1 MAQWV
6 KSEEHNYITN
16 KSSMQTASR
25 VYQQMTKWP
34 QRTGEPKPVR
44 GTEPCW
50 LQRPFCPI
58 SLKLQQYNSAQGNVP
73 PEPFQ
78 LVPDPNLYAAS
89 GPCKSPR
96 EQQCTIFSHPRTSV
110 PPTDVSHAFSSIPS
124 TRCDT
129 CGSHSM
135 YVCKVSEQMN
145 EQKISKE
152 KMVLPL
158 TLLNQNAAA

>member
-1 MAQWV
+1 
-6 KSEEHNYITN
+6 
-16 KSSMQTASR
+16 MQTASR

-89 GPCKSPR
+89 GPCKSPG

-145 EQKISKE
+145 EQTNRQRENGASAHPPRSE
-152 KMVLPL
+152 RCCL
-158 TLLNQNAAA
+158 TQIQSVFIWENSNN